1 MDSSQIW
8 EKLKSFYINSIPFIT
23 ILILWESL
31 GQLGIVKPVFLPA
44 FSKVLVALYD
54 ITASGKLFFHFTRT
68 TYRMA
73 VGYFSAVVFAIFFGL
88 AIGLSKPVRQFFNP
102 LIAATYPL
110 PKVSLLSLFIV
121 WLGLGDPPI
130 IAIIF
135 ASASY
140 PILLNTITGILQV
153 DKTLIKAAENLGANR
168 RQVLVKVVLPGSI
181 PIIFGGLRIG
191 VAVSLIVVVALEMYI
206 ASDGIGYLLAWATE
220 FHILDLLF
228 SLLIVIG
235 IFGIILFKGLD
246 LFESILIP
254 WKKQ

>member
-1 MDSSQIW
+1 MW
-8 EKLKSFYINSIPFIT
+8 AKTKSLFINSIPFIV
-23 ILILWESL
+23 ILTLWELL
-31 GQLGIVKPVFLPA
+31 GQLGIVKPLFLPT

-54 ITASGKLFFHFTRT
+54 FTVSGKLFFHFTRT
-68 TYRMA
+68 IYRMA
-73 VGYFSAVVFAIFFGL
+73 VGYFSSVVFAILFGL
-88 AIGLSKPVRQFFNP
+88 AIGLSKPMRQFFTP

-121 WLGLGDPPI
+121 WLGLGNPPI

-153 DKTLIKAAENLGANR
+153 DKTLIKAAENLGANH
-168 RQVLVKVVLPGSI
+168 RQVLMKVVFPGAI

-191 VAVSLIVVVALEMYI
+191 VAVSLIVVVAIEMYI
-206 ASDGIGYLLAWATE
+206 ANDGIGYLLAWATE
-220 FHILDLLF
+220 FHLMELLF

-235 IFGIILFKGLD
+235 VFGILLFKGLD
-246 LFESILIP
+246 LCESILIP
-254 WKKQ
+254 WKK